1 MQLMITV
8 QGYKVVRNTLAM
20 QSHYT
25 PIIIINS
32 IYQPAHT
39 FPELSLITLHIQWV
53 CQSVCVCVC
62 VCVYISS
69 VLSLELRVSI
79 VWDTRLSAQT
89 NKHWALIAKL
99 RILRCGAI
107 GPTCMSVH
115 THTHTHKWLFLP
127 LTPMECN
134 WQIFAVS
141 HLIFNNWISVA
152 SEQTEAYQVYL
163 LSTMHV
169 AGSLLN
175 MLYLAIY

>member
-1 MQLMITV
+1 MWERSLCWAIHKFMSEMKFYKFEDARGMQLMITV

-115 THTHTHKWLFLP
+115 THTHTH
-127 LTPMECN
+127 TSGCS
-134 WQIFAVS
+134 S
-141 HLIFNNWISVA
+141 H
-152 SEQTEAYQVYL
+152 
-163 LSTMHV
+163 
-169 AGSLLN
+169 
-175 MLYLAIY
+175 